1 MSATP
6 FGYSYSSVSAVF
18 AKELGRIETG
28 IIDAKSQYLYLPGKV
43 SLPANLKMSP
53 SGMIIPESAI
63 AVKEVEFC
71 FATVRTYVYYLNR
84 LSGEKW
90 EKEQLRDV
98 NIREILANEHGK
110 TAVLA
115 CLVRSPCRCPV
126 TPLQVP
132 HQKPHR
138 TLHLT
143 H

>member
-1 MSATP
+1 MRNPLHHGVSATP

-43 SLPANLKMSP
+43 SMPVGFKMNSC
-53 SGMIIPESAI
+53 GMIIPESTI
-63 AVKEVEFC
+63 VVKDVEFC

-98 NIREILANEHGK
+98 NI
-110 TAVLA
+110 
-115 CLVRSPCRCPV
+115 
-126 TPLQVP
+126 
-132 HQKPHR
+132 
-138 TLHLT
+138 
-143 H
+143 